1 LTRKD
6 VDRAIMQLTPSLP
19 AHRLPTTLTGQ
30 LKRQSPRY
38 AVGLLLLAAYQYA
51 QYWFDTHLSKAI
63 DAATHGQRSVAGQLG
78 AALIGVALGSLLLR
92 VLSRMSMFNAGRMA
106 EYELRSALLDQL
118 QRLGPAFYR
127 RMPIGDIMSRATNDL
142 AQVRMLLGFGLL
154 NAINVVFALASALAV
169 TLHISVPLTLAALA
183 TLPLLMAV
191 MWVFARMMFT
201 QQRENQEAIGA
212 MSAAVQSSIAGV
224 RVVRSFALEHEEGQR
239 FAKSNGLYL
248 EKSLRLAR
256 LRGLMFPV
264 MQMITAFGSVIVLWY
279 GGKLM
284 LNNQLTA
291 GEFLAFYRALSRLTW
306 PLIALGMLASL
317 IQRGRAG
324 FVRLADVFTAKPDI
338 ADGPLPTPSLVQG
351 QLTVRGLSFGYYDD
365 RRVLEDVSFDI
376 DPGTLVAIVGKTGA
390 GKSTLAALLPRLQP
404 TPRGAVFLDGQDVCD
419 LPLHAVRSAIG
430 YAQQSA
436 FLFSTTVGRN
446 IAYCLTDLDS
456 ERTSYAVHQAADA
469 AQIGAEIAFLPD
481 GYDTVVGE
489 RGVQLSGGQK
499 QRVAL
504 ARALLSEP
512 KLLVLDDPLS
522 AVDARTERAILNVIE
537 RERAR
542 RSVLLITHRVA
553 AAARCDQILVLDQG
567 RIVERGTHEELIGR
581 GGLYAAFAEEQRVES
596 ELEALG
602 SDTAPVAEV
611 VTA

>member
-1 LTRKD
+1 MALTS
-6 VDRAIMQLTPSLP
+6 PLP
-19 AHRLPTTLTGQ
+19 AHRLPTTLAGQ
-30 LKRQSPRY
+30 LKRQAPRY

-63 DAATHGQRSVAGQLG
+63 DAATHGQRHAAGQLG
-78 AALIGVALGSLLLR
+78 AALIGVALGSLVLR

-106 EYELRSALLDQL
+106 EYELRRALLDQL

-142 AQVRMLLGFGLL
+142 GQVRMLLGFGLL
-154 NAINVVFALASALAV
+154 NAVNVVFALASALAV

-183 TLPLLMAV
+183 MLPLLMVV
-191 MWVFARMMFT
+191 MWVFARMMFS

-224 RVVRSFALEHEEGQR
+224 RVVRSFALEPQEGRR
-239 FAKSNGLYL
+239 FSHTNLQYL

-256 LRGLMFPV
+256 LRGMMFPV
-264 MQMITAFGSVIVLWY
+264 MQMITAFSGVIVLWY

-284 LNNQLTA
+284 LHNQLSA
-291 GEFLAFYRALSRLTW
+291 GDFLAFYRALSRLTW

-317 IQRGRAG
+317 IQRGRAA
-324 FVRLADVFTAKPDI
+324 FARLEDVFTAKPDI
-338 ADGPLPTPSLVQG
+338 VDGPLPAPEPMQG
-351 QLTVRGLSFGYYDD
+351 RLAVRGLSFGYYDD
-365 RRVLEDVSFDI
+365 RRVLEDVSFEI
-376 DPGTLVAIVGKTGA
+376 EPGTLVAIVGKTGS

-404 TPRGAVFLDGQDVCD
+404 TPRGTVFLDGQDVCD
-419 LPLHAVRSAIG
+419 LPLHAVRATIG

-446 IAYCLTDLDS
+446 IAYCLSDLDS

-522 AVDARTERAILNVIE
+522 AVDARTERAILDVIE
-537 RERAR
+537 RERTR

-567 RIVERGTHEELIGR
+567 RIVERGTHEQLLVS

-611 VTA
+611 AQA

>member
-1 LTRKD
+1 MS
-6 VDRAIMQLTPSLP
+6 VNSLRQKSP
-19 AHRLPTTLTGQ
+19 LPTTLGGQ

-38 AVGLLLLAAYQYA
+38 TVGFLLLGTYQYA
-51 QYWFDTHLSKAI
+51 QYWFDTRLSRAI
-63 DAATHGQRSVAGQLG
+63 DAATHDNAALASRLG
-78 AALIGVALGSLLLR
+78 AALIGVAVLSLALR
-92 VLSRMSMFNAGRMA
+92 VLSRMAIFNAGRVA

-142 AQVRMLLGFGLL
+142 GQVRMLLGFGIL
-154 NAINVVFALASALAV
+154 NCANTVFGLASALAV
-169 TLHISVPLTLAALA
+169 TLHISVKLTAAALA

-191 MWVFARMMFT
+191 MFVFARMMFS

-224 RVVRSFALEHEEGQR
+224 RVVRSFALEEEEARR
-239 FAKSNGLYL
+239 FALTNATYL
-248 EKSLRLAR
+248 DKSLRLAR
-256 LRGLMFPV
+256 VRGLMFPV
-264 MQMITAFGSVIVLWY
+264 MQMITAFSAVIVLWY

-284 LNNQLTA
+284 LA
-291 GEFLAFYRALSRLTW
+291 EEISPGDFLAFFRALSRLTW
-306 PLIALGMLASL
+306 PLIALGMVSSL
-317 IQRGRAG
+317 VQRGRAS
-324 FVRLADVFTAKPDI
+324 FLRLAEVFSARPDI
-338 ADGPLPTPSLVQG
+338 TDGPLPMPSVVRG
-351 QLTVRGLSFGYYDD
+351 QLSVRGLSFGYGEQ
-365 RRVLEDVSFDI
+365 RVLQDVSFDLE
-376 DPGTLVAIVGKTGA
+376 PGSLVAIVGKTGS

-404 TPRGAVFLDGQDVCD
+404 TPRGSVFLDGQDVCD
-419 LPLHAVRSAIG
+419 LPLHAVRGNIG
-430 YAQQSA
+430 YAQQTA

-446 IAYCLTDLDS
+446 IAYCLDDRDGDKAML
-456 ERTSYAVHQAADA
+456 AVREAAAA
-469 AQIGAEIAFLPD
+469 AQIGDEIAFLPD
-481 GYDTVVGE
+481 GFNTIVGE

-512 KLLVLDDPLS
+512 RVLVLDDPLS
-522 AVDARTERAILNVIE
+522 AVDARTERAILDVIE

-553 AAARCDQILVLDQG
+553 AAARCDSILVLDHG
-567 RIVERGTHEELIGR
+567 RIVERGTHAELLER
-581 GGLYAAFAEEQRVES
+581 GGLYADFAEEQRVES

-602 SDTAPVAEV
+602 VEAPVPSPEV